1 MAKQDPLGLSAP
13 ARRGAVAVAPARR
26 MAWSEWG
33 AADGA
38 PVVFSPGAA
47 TSSLLGLAAGVV
59 ERAGARLIAVDRPGL
74 GGSDPA
80 PGRTLLDTAA
90 DLRALAAALG
100 LERPAMIGFSQG
112 APLALACAAAGVVS
126 AVAVVSG
133 TDELAGPVL
142 RGMLPAEIRHFVE
155 LAETDPT
162 AAEAVF
168 RGMMTPASLQ
178 EMLRD
183 RSPEVDRAVYLD
195 PAFAAIFARAVDEGF
210 LQGPDGFGRDTLL
223 AMQRWPFD
231 PAKIRQPVHLWY
243 GSSDASPLHSLDHGA
258 SLARRIPGAA
268 RTVID
273 GAGGSILW
281 THGSEILEALLEAR
295 RRAVT

>member
-1 MAKQDPLGLSAP
+1 
-13 ARRGAVAVAPARR
+13 

-33 AADGA
+33 PADGA
-38 PVVFSPGAA
+38 PVLFSPGAA

-59 ERAGARLIAVDRPGL
+59 ERLDARLIAVDRPGL

-80 PGRTLLDTAA
+80 PDRTLLSMAA
-90 DLRALAAALG
+90 DVRALAAALA

-112 APLALACAAAGVVS
+112 APLALACAAAGAIS

-142 RGMLPAEIRHFVE
+142 RGMLPPEVRQLVD
-155 LAETDPT
+155 LADADPS
-162 AAEAVF
+162 AAEARF
-168 RGMMTPASLQ
+168 RGMMTPATLKQ
-178 EMLRD
+178 MIRD
-183 RSPEVDRAVYLD
+183 RSPEVDRAVYLE
-195 PAFAAIFARAVDEGF
+195 PAFAAAFASALDEGF
-210 LQGPDGFGRDTLL
+210 SQGPDGYARDALL

-231 PAKIRQPVHLWY
+231 PAEIRQPVHLWY
-243 GSSDASPLHSLDHGA
+243 GSFDTSPFHSLDFGA
-258 SLARRIPGAA
+258 SLARRIPGAT

-281 THGSEILEALLEAR
+281 THGTEILQALLEAR
-295 RRAVT
+295 RRAGA